1 MKEQITYD
9 IFDKVDIRVGT
20 VISVKKNEKARKPS
34 LVVEV
39 DFGKEIGIKQS
50 SAQITHYYNEENLK
64 GKQVIGVC
72 NFPEKN
78 IAGVVSQVLILGS
91 IDKEGKVILV
101 HPSQKSENGLAN
113 SINMHPEILSI
124 ALFWF
129 VTAYTPGPNNV
140 VASYSG
146 FNFGITKTIPHILG
160 VTLGFTSLVFFL
172 TIGLINVFKLFPIIQ
187 VNNKISWNFIFNL
200 FAYKIAFSKTSNET
214 KKENP
219 VKFIETF
226 FFQYLNPK
234 GVTVA
239 IIVVST
245 YVELGENYINYATQV
260 VLLAFLFSL
269 TSITLWTF
277 IGKFLR
283 KFATNDK
290 FIKYFNYAMS
300 VLLLLSIITFY
311 I

>member
-1 MKEQITYD
+1 
-9 IFDKVDIRVGT
+9 
-20 VISVKKNEKARKPS
+20 
-34 LVVEV
+34 
-39 DFGKEIGIKQS
+39 
-50 SAQITHYYNEENLK
+50 
-64 GKQVIGVC
+64 
-72 NFPEKN
+72 
-78 IAGVVSQVLILGS
+78 
-91 IDKEGKVILV
+91 
-101 HPSQKSENGLAN
+101 
-113 SINMHPEILSI
+113 MHPEILSI
-124 ALFWF
+124 SLFWF

-146 FNFGITKTIPHILG
+146 FNFGIKKTIPHILG
-160 VTLGFTSLVFFL
+160 VTFGFTSLVVFL
-172 TIGLINVFKLFPIIQ
+172 SIGLINVFKLFPIIQ
-187 VNNKISWNFIFNL
+187 TVIRYLGTL
-200 FAYKIAFSKTSNET
+200 FLIYLAYKIAFSTTSDET

-226 FFQYLNPK
+226 LFQYLNPK

-245 YVELGENYINYATQV
+245 YVELGVNYINYATQIV
-260 VLLAFLFSL
+260 VLAFLFSI

-277 IGKFLR
+277 VGKFLR

-300 VLLLLSIITFY
+300 GLLLLSIITFY

>member
-1 MKEQITYD
+1 
-9 IFDKVDIRVGT
+9 
-20 VISVKKNEKARKPS
+20 
-34 LVVEV
+34 
-39 DFGKEIGIKQS
+39 
-50 SAQITHYYNEENLK
+50 
-64 GKQVIGVC
+64 
-72 NFPEKN
+72 
-78 IAGVVSQVLILGS
+78 
-91 IDKEGKVILV
+91 
-101 HPSQKSENGLAN
+101 
-113 SINMHPEILSI
+113 MHPEIFSI

-146 FNFGITKTIPHILG
+146 FNFGITKTLPHIFG
-160 VTLGFTSLVFFL
+160 VTLGFTSLVLFL
-172 TIGLINVFKLFPIIQ
+172 SIGLINFFKLFPIVQI
-187 VNNKISWNFIFNL
+187 VIKYLGTL
-200 FAYKIAFSKTSNET
+200 FLLYLAYKIAFSSASSEI

-226 FFQYLNPK
+226 LFQYLNPK
-234 GVTVA
+234 GVSVA
-239 IIVVST
+239 IIVVSN
-245 YVELGENYINYATQV
+245 YIELGSNYINYATQV
-260 VLLAFLFSL
+260 VVLAFLFSS

-300 VLLLLSIITFY
+300 GLLLLSIITFY

>member
-1 MKEQITYD
+1 
-9 IFDKVDIRVGT
+9 
-20 VISVKKNEKARKPS
+20 
-34 LVVEV
+34 
-39 DFGKEIGIKQS
+39 
-50 SAQITHYYNEENLK
+50 
-64 GKQVIGVC
+64 
-72 NFPEKN
+72 
-78 IAGVVSQVLILGS
+78 
-91 IDKEGKVILV
+91 
-101 HPSQKSENGLAN
+101 
-113 SINMHPEILSI
+113 MHPEIVSI

-146 FNFGITKTIPHILG
+146 FNFGIIKTIPHILG
-160 VTLGFTSLVFFL
+160 VTIGFTSLVLFL

-187 VNNKISWNFIFNL
+187 EVMKYLGTIFL
-200 FAYKIAFSKTSNET
+200 IYLAYKIASSTTSDET

-219 VKFIETF
+219 VKFFETF
-226 FFQYLNPK
+226 IFQYLNPK

-260 VLLAFLFSL
+260 VSLALLFSS

-283 KFATNDK
+283 KFATNQK
-290 FIKYFNYAMS
+290 FIKYFNYVMS
-300 VLLLLSIITFY
+300 SLLLLSIITFY

>member
-1 MKEQITYD
+1 
-9 IFDKVDIRVGT
+9 
-20 VISVKKNEKARKPS
+20 
-34 LVVEV
+34 
-39 DFGKEIGIKQS
+39 
-50 SAQITHYYNEENLK
+50 
-64 GKQVIGVC
+64 
-72 NFPEKN
+72 
-78 IAGVVSQVLILGS
+78 
-91 IDKEGKVILV
+91 
-101 HPSQKSENGLAN
+101 
-113 SINMHPEILSI
+113 MHPEIVSI

-146 FNFGITKTIPHILG
+146 FNFGIIKTIPHILG
-160 VTLGFTSLVFFL
+160 VTLGFTSLVLFL

-187 VNNKISWNFIFNL
+187 LIMKYLGTIFL
-200 FAYKIAFSKTSNET
+200 VYLAYKIATSNTSDET
-214 KKENP
+214 KKDNP

-260 VLLAFLFSL
+260 VLLALLFSS

-283 KFATNDK
+283 KFATNEK

-300 VLLLLSIITFY
+300 SLLLLSIITFY

>member
-1 MKEQITYD
+1 
-9 IFDKVDIRVGT
+9 
-20 VISVKKNEKARKPS
+20 
-34 LVVEV
+34 
-39 DFGKEIGIKQS
+39 
-50 SAQITHYYNEENLK
+50 
-64 GKQVIGVC
+64 
-72 NFPEKN
+72 
-78 IAGVVSQVLILGS
+78 
-91 IDKEGKVILV
+91 
-101 HPSQKSENGLAN
+101 
-113 SINMHPEILSI
+113 MHPEIFSI

-146 FNFGITKTIPHILG
+146 FNFGITKTLPHIFG
-160 VTLGFTSLVFFL
+160 VTLGFTSLVLFL
-172 TIGLINVFKLFPIIQ
+172 SIGLINFFKLFPIVQ
-187 VNNKISWNFIFNL
+187 VVIKYLGTVFL
-200 FAYKIAFSKTSNET
+200 LYLAYKIAFSSASSEI

-226 FFQYLNPK
+226 LFQYLNPK
-234 GVTVA
+234 GVSVA
-239 IIVVST
+239 IIVVSN
-245 YVELGENYINYATQV
+245 YVELGSNYINYATQV
-260 VLLAFLFSL
+260 VVLAFLFSS

-283 KFATNDK
+283 KFATNEK

>member
-1 MKEQITYD
+1 
-9 IFDKVDIRVGT
+9 
-20 VISVKKNEKARKPS
+20 
-34 LVVEV
+34 
-39 DFGKEIGIKQS
+39 
-50 SAQITHYYNEENLK
+50 
-64 GKQVIGVC
+64 
-72 NFPEKN
+72 
-78 IAGVVSQVLILGS
+78 
-91 IDKEGKVILV
+91 
-101 HPSQKSENGLAN
+101 
-113 SINMHPEILSI
+113 MHPEILSI

-129 VTAYTPGPNNV
+129 VAAYTPGPNNV

-146 FNFGITKTIPHILG
+146 FNFGINKTIPHILG
-160 VTLGFTSLVFFL
+160 VTLGFTSLVIFL
-172 TIGLINVFKLFPIIQ
+172 VVGLINVFKLFPIIQ
-187 VNNKISWNFIFNL
+187 IVIKYLGTIFL
-200 FAYKIAFSKTSNET
+200 VYLAYKIASST
-214 KKENP
+214 KSTDIERENP

-245 YVELGENYINYATQV
+245 YVDYGENYVNYATQI

-269 TSITLWTF
+269 SSITLWTF

-283 KFATNDK
+283 KFATNEK

>member
-1 MKEQITYD
+1 
-9 IFDKVDIRVGT
+9 
-20 VISVKKNEKARKPS
+20 
-34 LVVEV
+34 
-39 DFGKEIGIKQS
+39 
-50 SAQITHYYNEENLK
+50 
-64 GKQVIGVC
+64 
-72 NFPEKN
+72 
-78 IAGVVSQVLILGS
+78 
-91 IDKEGKVILV
+91 
-101 HPSQKSENGLAN
+101 
-113 SINMHPEILSI
+113 MHPEIFSI

-129 VTAYTPGPNNV
+129 VAAYTPGPNNV

-146 FNFGITKTIPHILG
+146 FNFGVKKTIPHILG
-160 VTLGFTSLVFFL
+160 VALGFTSLVLLL

-187 VNNKISWNFIFNL
+187 IIIRYLGTIFL
-200 FAYKIAFSKTSNET
+200 IYLAYKIASSTSSDEI

-226 FFQYLNPK
+226 LFQYLNPK
-234 GVTVA
+234 GVMVA

-245 YVELGENYINYATQV
+245 YVELGENYLNHATQV
-260 VLLAFLFSL
+260 VALAFLFSS

-300 VLLLLSIITFY
+300 GLLLLSIITFY